1 MWVLLAAIAGS
12 TGRWTEDRAAD
23 QAALGKMAG
32 GDGAALAEIYDR
44 HARPVYS
51 LALRILQDAAD
62 AEDIV
67 QEVFAQAWRQAPKYD
82 PRRGAPAAWLLTM
95 ARSRAID
102 RLRARRARPEAAVR
116 PALLDERG
124 KQDAPEIPDSS
135 ALPDAQLLSAEQVAR
150 VRKALEDLPVLQRVA
165 LELAF
170 YEGLTHVE
178 IAERLEQPLGTVK
191 TRIRVAMLRLRDALA
206 GVV

>member
-1 MWVLLAAIAGS
+1 MWLLQAAIAGS
-12 TGRWTEDRAAD
+12 AGRWAEDRVAD
-23 QAALGKMAG
+23 QAAVGRMAG
-32 GDGAALAEIYDR
+32 GDAAALAEFYDR

-67 QEVFAQAWRQAPKYD
+67 QEVFAQAWRQASKYD
-82 PRRGAPAAWLLTM
+82 ARRGAPAAWLLTM

-102 RLRARRARPEAAVR
+102 RVRARRVRPEVSGTPS
-116 PALLDERG
+116 PADGRAR
-124 KQDAPEIPDSS
+124 QDSADVPDSG

-150 VRKALEDLPVLQRVA
+150 VRKALSDLPMLQRVA

-178 IAERLEQPLGTVK
+178 
-191 TRIRVAMLRLRDALA
+191 
-206 GVV
+206 